1 MAKVP
6 CPPCRQ
12 YYEEHPHFAPSRS
25 KWAFHKRSE
34 ICIYCLEKNLN
45 SEDFHDVD
53 SLMRYLNLPFM
64 LDKWMLLYE
73 LNGAK
78 TLRTY
83 VKMFAEAGEYADN
96 LVDWSYYNEQWL
108 TMIAEGTLGQ
118 EIPAFGDKW
127 MSDMKVKWQGAD
139 YSPEEFVYLEDLYN
153 NLLKSQNI
161 LPGLSQSFALML
173 CQLILKANNNLRE
186 NKPIKEITAEIK
198 NIMGLAGFETKGSK
212 NTGDFDTMGELVY
225 WLEKTGWQPRYAVA
239 ESKDEVDIVIK
250 DTQAFLRRL
259 VLGEPGL
266 ADQVQQ
272 RKEAYIASKQLE
284 SEVFMDEKQFDE
296 YESSLL
302 SGSDYEGEVD
312 LEGVDDE

>member
-1 MAKVP
+1 MAKIP
-6 CPPCRQ
+6 CPSCKQ
-12 YYEEHPHFAPSRS
+12 FYEEGTHFAPSKN
-25 KWAFHKRSE
+25 KWAFHKRSD
-34 ICIYCLEKNLN
+34 ICVYCLEKQLN
-45 SEDFHDVD
+45 SADFNDVD
-53 SLMRYLNLPFM
+53 SLLRYLNLPFL
-64 LDKWMLLYE
+64 LDEWMKLHE
-73 LNGAK
+73 TNGAR
-78 TLRTY
+78 TLRVY
-83 VKMFAEAGEYADN
+83 VQMFLEAGEYTDN
-96 LVDWSYYNEQWL
+96 VIDWTYYNEKW
-108 TMIAEGTLGQ
+108 MRAIAEGTMGV
-118 EIPAFGDKW
+118 EIPVFGDQW
-127 MSDMKVKWQGAD
+127 MNDMKVKWQGAD
-139 YSPEEFVYLEDLYN
+139 YTPEEFVYLEDLYN

-296 YESSLL
+296 YESNLL